1 MFIYLEYAFL
11 QNLYRYDWDTMKLHQ
26 DANEAYNNFIL
37 TFCTIYDTFLPMNKM
52 KIKTKDLEIL
62 E

>member
-1 MFIYLEYAFL
+1 
-11 QNLYRYDWDTMKLHQ
+11 MKLTIISNKHFVHF
-26 DANEAYNNFIL
+26 NF
-37 TFCTIYDTFLPMNKM
+37 FPVNKM